1 MAALGGGGGAGPA
14 TIVEKADAVARVSA
28 CLQDWLHYSQ
38 VNCCHDEDTDAGDAS
53 VYYDAHILPKG
64 HVATFKK
71 GQVLIVFVTSRV
83 ELDPL
88 THLAKEDLVPFH
100 KVNADFHDDNPDV
113 DWLIFAAIAEKSAAY
128 PFLIEQYQRPQ
139 PGGTVATLI
148 GSLLEGVPPTDDDA
162 LADDKAFHLFD
173 TDVRAQG
180 GHKILVGARAT
191 LKWRTGDDDK
201 AYRRIVTPSAILAT
215 VLGVDFYP
223 NEEVGG
229 VLGDQVAT
237 TKTHQDQLQ
246 Q

>member
-38 VNCCHDEDTDAGDAS
+38 VSCCHDEDTDAGDAS

-148 GSLLEGVPPTDDDA
+148 GSAMNAWTSYEPIG
-162 LADDKAFHLFD
+162 
-173 TDVRAQG
+173 
-180 GHKILVGARAT
+180 
-191 LKWRTGDDDK
+191 
-201 AYRRIVTPSAILAT
+201 
-215 VLGVDFYP
+215 
-223 NEEVGG
+223 
-229 VLGDQVAT
+229 T
-237 TKTHQDQLQ
+237 TNKRSGINS
-246 Q
+246 